1 MTVIDAHH
9 HFWRVAAQDQPWRDD
24 SLHGAIARDYGP
36 ADLETEIAAAG
47 VQRTV
52 LIQSVDEP
60 AENDRLVAYLREAPF
75 VGAVVGWLPL
85 QDPAAA
91 RAELARIPKLNGV
104 RCLIGKDPL
113 DWLSKPD
120 SVELFRDLA
129 DAGLSWDVVPVTAAQ
144 TEAVTALAHAVPELR
159 IIVDHLGRPPL
170 DSAGWEP
177 WAGQLKQLAECPG
190 IALKVSLGIDL
201 LTALDDWPDDLDRY
215 VRWAVECF
223 GPSRLMLASN
233 WPVVLLRAG
242 YQAAWT
248 HLRDSV
254 ERVLDDPND
263 LAAVLGGT
271 AAHLYRIN

>member
-1 MTVIDAHH
+1 
-9 HFWRVAAQDQPWRDD
+9 
-24 SLHGAIARDYGP
+24 
-36 ADLETEIAAAG
+36 
-47 VQRTV
+47 V

-60 AENDRLVAYLREAPF
+60 AEYDRLAAYLPEAPF

-91 RAELARIPKLNGV
+91 RAELVRLRIPKLNGV
-104 RCLIGKDPL
+104 RCLVGKDPL
-113 DWLSKPD
+113 DWLAKPD

-129 DAGLSWDVVPVTAAQ
+129 EAGLSWDVVPVTAAQ
-144 TEAVTALAHAVPELR
+144 TAAVTALAHAVPKLR

-170 DSAGWEP
+170 DSGGWEP
-177 WAGQLKQLAECPG
+177 WAGQLQQLAECPG

-201 LTALDDWPDDLDRY
+201 LTTLDDWPDDLDRY

-248 HLRDSV
+248 QLRDSV